1 MMLWN
6 IKKLSLAKKVIPI
19 VFTGTVI
26 SLSVGGLLLMN
37 EFENATEKQKQLAQT
52 LLKTEH
58 TLTKNQQLGALH
70 SKADTLGK
78 FMSESAPDLIMTS
91 DFTVLTEYQKT
102 AEKDPD
108 ILYAGY
114 LNPDDTILLKYN
126 STDDEIN
133 VIEKKYKIVSDDEF
147 IGTVILG
154 LSKAA
159 VNDGIVESNL
169 RTAEAT
175 NLVKDT
181 AKMSYNNFLIIISV
195 CILGVLGVITLII
208 YFSFQKIIT
217 SRLEETKNLI
227 DDLRQGNGDLT
238 RRLPEPNND
247 EISHLC
253 GSVNSFVANLQ
264 NMIGSIIKDVH
275 QLSTEAKQLQE
286 YGKILYKNANTQKTE
301 TGSTASAVN
310 ELASSMIEVTNNT
323 EDADAKAKEANN
335 EALEGTTVVNKAI
348 SSIENLST
356 DVAKTASAIDLLRQD
371 SENIGGVLD
380 VIRGIAEQ
388 TNLLALNAAIEAA
401 RAGEQ
406 GRGFAVV
413 ADEVRTLASRTQ
425 TATQEIQVM
434 IERLQA
440 GSNDAV
446 IAINDSKE
454 NSSGTVEQT
463 LQAGTSLNNIAELV
477 KAISDMNTHVAH
489 AAEQQ
494 STVIVSINESVA
506 AIDTASEETVQ
517 NAKHTEGL
525 SERLSSLA
533 SRLDLLVGKF
543 KV

>member
-1 MMLWN
+1 MFWN
-6 IKKLSLAKKVIPI
+6 LKNLTLAKKVIPI
-19 VFTGTVI
+19 VFTGTVF
-26 SLSVGGLLLMN
+26 SLSFGGLLLMN
-37 EFENATEKQKQLAQT
+37 EFENATEKQKELAQV

-58 TLTKNQQLGALH
+58 TLTKSHQIEALH

-108 ILYAGY
+108 IIYAGY
-114 LNPDDTILLKYN
+114 LNPDDTMLLNYHVG
-126 STDDEIN
+126 DEESNI
-133 VIEKKYKIVSDDEF
+133 IEKRYKIVSDDEF
-147 IGTVILG
+147 IGTVVLG
-154 LSKAA
+154 LSKKV
-159 VNDGIVESNL
+159 VNNGIVESNL
-169 RTAEAT
+169 RTADAI
-175 NLVKDT
+175 NLVTST
-181 AKMSYNNFLIIISV
+181 AKKSYNNFLIIISA
-195 CILGVLGVITLII
+195 CIFGVLVVITSII
-208 YFSFQKIIT
+208 YFSFQKIII

-264 NMIGSIIKDVH
+264 NMIASIIKDVH
-275 QLSTEAKQLQE
+275 QLSTEANQLQD
-286 YGKILYKNANTQKTE
+286 YGKILYKNANTQKIE
-301 TGSTASAVN
+301 TGSTASAIN
-310 ELASSMIEVTNNT
+310 ELASSMMEVTNNT
-323 EDADAKAKEANN
+323 EDADAKAKEADK
-335 EALEGTTVVNKAI
+335 EAIDGTAVVNKAI
-348 SSIENLST
+348 SSIENLSN
-356 DVAKTASAIDLLRQD
+356 DVAKTASAIDLLKQD

-454 NSSGTVEQT
+454 NSASTVEQT
-463 LQAGTSLNNIAELV
+463 QQAGTSLNNIAELV
-477 KAISDMNTHVAH
+477 KAISDMNTHVAF
-489 AAEQQ
+489 AVDQQ
-494 STVIVSINESVA
+494 STVIVSVNESVA

-533 SRLDLLVGKF
+533 SRLDTLVCKF

>member
-1 MMLWN
+1 MFWN
-6 IKKLSLAKKVIPI
+6 LKNLTLAKKVIPI

-26 SLSVGGLLLMN
+26 SLSFGGLLLMN
-37 EFENATEKQKQLAQT
+37 EFQNATEKQKELAQV

-58 TLTKNQQLGALH
+58 TLTKSHQIQALH

-108 ILYAGY
+108 IIYAGY
-114 LNPDDTILLKYN
+114 LNPDDTMLLNYHVG
-126 STDDEIN
+126 DEESNI
-133 VIEKKYKIVSDDEF
+133 IEKRYKIVSDDEF
-147 IGTVILG
+147 IGTVVLG
-154 LSKAA
+154 LSKKV
-159 VNDGIVESNL
+159 VNNGIVESNL
-169 RTAEAT
+169 RTADAID
-175 NLVKDT
+175 LVTST
-181 AKMSYNNFLIIISV
+181 AKKSYNNFLIIISA
-195 CILGVLGVITLII
+195 CIFGVLVVITSII
-208 YFSFQKIIT
+208 YFSFQKIII

-264 NMIGSIIKDVH
+264 NMIASIIKDVH
-275 QLSTEAKQLQE
+275 QLSTEANQLQD
-286 YGKILYKNANTQKTE
+286 YGKILYKNANTQKIE
-301 TGSTASAVN
+301 TGSTASAIN
-310 ELASSMIEVTNNT
+310 ELASSMMEVTNNT
-323 EDADAKAKEANN
+323 EDADAKAKEADK
-335 EALEGTTVVNKAI
+335 EAIDGTAVVNKAI
-348 SSIENLST
+348 SSIENLSN
-356 DVAKTASAIDLLRQD
+356 DVAKTASAIDLLKQD

-425 TATQEIQVM
+425 TAIQVM

-454 NSSGTVEQT
+454 NSASTVEQT
-463 LQAGTSLNNIAELV
+463 QQAGTSLNNIAELV
-477 KAISDMNTHVAH
+477 KAISDMNTHVAF
-489 AAEQQ
+489 AVDQQ
-494 STVIVSINESVA
+494 STVIVSVNESVA

-533 SRLDLLVGKF
+533 SRLDTLVCKF

>member
-1 MMLWN
+1 MILN
-6 IKKLSLAKKVIPI
+6 LKNLTLAKKVIPI
-19 VFTGTVI
+19 VFIGTVI
-26 SLSVGGLLLMN
+26 SLSMGGLLLLK
-37 EFENATEKQKQLAQT
+37 EFENATEKQRQLAQT

-58 TLTKNQQLGALH
+58 DLAQNQQIQALY
-70 SKADTLGK
+70 SKANTLGK
-78 FMSESAPDLIMTS
+78 FMSESAPDLIITNDYS
-91 DFTVLTEYQKT
+91 VLTEYQKT

-114 LNPDDTILLKYN
+114 LNPDDTVLLKYN
-126 STDDEIN
+126 QSDLKAN
-133 VIEKKYKIVSDDEF
+133 VIEKKYKIISDDEF
-147 IGTVILG
+147 IGSVILG
-154 LSKAA
+154 LSEEA
-159 VNDGIVESNL
+159 VNDALTKSDL
-169 RTAEAT
+169 RTTEAT
-175 NLVKDT
+175 ELVTKT
-181 AKMSYNNFLIIISV
+181 AKMTYDNFLYIIGA
-195 CILGVLGVITLII
+195 CIFIVLLVITLII
-208 YFSFQKIIT
+208 YYSFQKIIT
-217 SRLEETKNLI
+217 SRLEETKALI

-238 RRLPEPNND
+238 CRLPEPNSD

-253 GSVNSFVANLQ
+253 GSVNSFIANLQ
-264 NMIGSIIKDVH
+264 SMIGSIIKDVR

-286 YGKILYKNANTQKTE
+286 YGKVLYKNANTQKIE
-301 TGSTASAVN
+301 TGSTASAIN
-310 ELASSMIEVTNNT
+310 QLASSMVEVTNNT
-323 EDADAKAKEANN
+323 EAADAKAKEADK
-335 EALEGTTVVNKAI
+335 EAIEGTSIVDKAI
-348 SSIENLST
+348 SSIENLSN
-356 DVAKTASAIDLLRQD
+356 DVTKTASAINLLKQD

-425 TATQEIQVM
+425 SATQEIQTM

-454 NSSGTVEQT
+454 NSAGTVEQT

-477 KAISDMNTHVAH
+477 KAISDMNTHVAC
-489 AAEQQ
+489 AVDQQ
-494 STVIVSINESVA
+494 STVIVGINESVV

-533 SRLDLLVGKF
+533 SRLDTLVGKF

>member
-1 MMLWN
+1 MFWN
-6 IKKLSLAKKVIPI
+6 LKNLTLAKKVIPI

-26 SLSVGGLLLMN
+26 SLSFGGLLLMN
-37 EFENATEKQKQLAQT
+37 EFQNATEKQKELAQV

-58 TLTKNQQLGALH
+58 TLTKSHQIQALH

-108 ILYAGY
+108 IIYAGY
-114 LNPDDTILLKYN
+114 LNPDDTMLLNYHVG
-126 STDDEIN
+126 DEESNI
-133 VIEKKYKIVSDDEF
+133 IEKRYKIVSDDEF
-147 IGTVILG
+147 IGTVVLG
-154 LSKAA
+154 LSKKV
-159 VNDGIVESNL
+159 VNNGIVESNL
-169 RTAEAT
+169 RTADAID
-175 NLVKDT
+175 LVTST
-181 AKMSYNNFLIIISV
+181 AKKSYNNFLIIISA
-195 CILGVLGVITLII
+195 CIFGVLVVITSII
-208 YFSFQKIIT
+208 YFSFQKIII

-264 NMIGSIIKDVH
+264 NMIASIIKDVH
-275 QLSTEAKQLQE
+275 QLSTEANQLQD
-286 YGKILYKNANTQKTE
+286 YGKILYKNANTQKIE
-301 TGSTASAVN
+301 TGSTASAIN
-310 ELASSMIEVTNNT
+310 ELASSMMEVTNNT
-323 EDADAKAKEANN
+323 EDADAKAKEADK
-335 EALEGTTVVNKAI
+335 EAIDGTAVVNKAI
-348 SSIENLST
+348 SSIENLSN
-356 DVAKTASAIDLLRQD
+356 DVAKTASAIDLLKQD

-454 NSSGTVEQT
+454 NSASTVEQT
-463 LQAGTSLNNIAELV
+463 QQAGTSLNNIAELV
-477 KAISDMNTHVAH
+477 KAISDMNTHVAF
-489 AAEQQ
+489 AVDQQ
-494 STVIVSINESVA
+494 STVIVSVNESVA

-533 SRLDLLVGKF
+533 SRLDTLVCKF